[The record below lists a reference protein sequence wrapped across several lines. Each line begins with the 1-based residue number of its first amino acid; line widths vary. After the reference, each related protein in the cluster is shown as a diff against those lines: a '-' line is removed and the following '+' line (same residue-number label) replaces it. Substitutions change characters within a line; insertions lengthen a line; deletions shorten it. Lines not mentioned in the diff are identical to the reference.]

1 MCVICSLATNTLI
14 SLWLSYQPTQADLN
28 KILELNQRIEQIIQK
43 EKKANMLDIAIQK
56 AISSKVKRGEK
67 ATRMLFTMQ
76 ELTEYN
82 RQIYNS
88 IP

>member
-1 MCVICSLATNTLI
+1 
-14 SLWLSYQPTQADLN
+14 
-28 KILELNQRIEQIIQK
+28 
-43 EKKANMLDIAIQK
+43 MLDIAIQK